1 MDTNTAIYNLKKISK
16 RVETGNF
23 DKTKTSETL
32 LDIRRML
39 NSLGLVEEGCVIRC
53 VSHELAC
60 AKYCV
65 KSIVSKI
72 NHLISTLKKIKE
84 KKLVMECREASAR
97 RDFFSKGNKMRNTYQ
112 VKSLSLYDV
121 ILVPTQGGYHYSVV
135 GKILQNDSVLCYP
148 MTTGSLEDLER
159 IGCQAIQLQSPS
171 NGRFKDSYITSACAS
186 IPYYAALNCFVGKFD
201 NTTDVKNAIT
211 NFQQQMY

>member
-23 DKTKTSETL
+23 DKTKTSGTL

-60 AKYCV
+60 TKYCV

-84 KKLVMECREASAR
+84 K
-97 RDFFSKGNKMRNTYQ
+97 
-112 VKSLSLYDV
+112 
-121 ILVPTQGGYHYSVV
+121 
-135 GKILQNDSVLCYP
+135 
-148 MTTGSLEDLER
+148 
-159 IGCQAIQLQSPS
+159 
-171 NGRFKDSYITSACAS
+171 
-186 IPYYAALNCFVGKFD
+186 
-201 NTTDVKNAIT
+201 
-211 NFQQQMY
+211 